1 MGSGT
6 GSDRNTRT
14 LEGIQMK
21 MKMKVIGVLAAA
33 ATTMGIV
40 ASAPASADP
49 VNEPHAGGVQTR
61 THGGKP

>member
-1 MGSGT
+1 
-6 GSDRNTRT
+6 
-14 LEGIQMK
+14 MK
-21 MKMKVIGVLAAA
+21 MKIIGVLAAA